1 MDQPVSAEIKQA
13 RMKEF
18 MQLLPL
24 TLELAGLPKGDPL
37 RPFNSDQMEGRAL
50 SVRAAYKIAKTL
62 LKEVGDGL
70 Q

>member
-1 MDQPVSAEIKQA
+1 VDQPASAEMKQA

-37 RPFNSDQMEGRAL
+37 RPYTADQMEGRAL
-50 SVRAAYKIAKTL
+50 SVRAAYKIAKAL
-62 LKEVGDGL
+62 LKEVGEGV

>member
-1 MDQPVSAEIKQA
+1 MDQPVSAEMKQA

-50 SVRAAYKIAKTL
+50 SVRTAYKIAKAL
-62 LKEVGDGL
+62 LKDVGEGVS
-70 Q
+70 